1 MGHTYE
7 YLIIMKTGTV
17 VSWISLNKS
26 FHPLGD
32 GALLCVEELGNH
44 LWK

>member
-1 MGHTYE
+1 MN
-7 YLIIMKTGTV
+7 TGTA
-17 VSWISLNKS
+17 VSWIRLNKS

-32 GALLCVEELGNH
+32 GALLCVEEPGND